1 MKVINAVWEKRNL
14 GVDTYEIEVGENDT
28 SEDMANVLSE
38 INATYKV
45 IKLPDGK
52 SEIADFLTDRGYT
65 HAEDMICLIS
75 RLDTPQRNRVEQR
88 LCDAVT
94 IKKMD
99 SDDLKKMNDEIRKN
113 IFTTDRISLD
123 KHFGAEKAAERYIHW
138 ISDELARGTFFI
150 KCCYKENDIGFFSLR
165 ELQKGEYNS
174 FIGGL
179 YKDYLHSGIG
189 TALSSK
195 PPEYVKALGG
205 ESVSSYVS
213 SNNPIQIR
221 NLIRNGYSIESAKHI
236 FVKYED

>member
-1 MKVINAVWEKRNL
+1 
-14 GVDTYEIEVGENDT
+14 
-28 SEDMANVLSE
+28 
-38 INATYKV
+38 
-45 IKLPDGK
+45 
-52 SEIADFLTDRGYT
+52 
-65 HAEDMICLIS
+65 
-75 RLDTPQRNRVEQR
+75 
-88 LCDAVT
+88 
-94 IKKMD
+94 MD

-123 KHFGAEKAAERYIHW
+123 KHFGAEKAAERYIHR